1 MADPRKLLAESW
13 DRLDESKHDELM
25 ALAMQLWEE
34 TLSAT
39 KEKLVKGVVL
49 ECRGCHKRNMYDIP
63 IEVPDIL
70 TRAKAFAVLADQG
83 YGKPEESRTV
93 TVDVGERTLEQL
105 RALPMHELAS
115 LAGVSDAEWQP
126 AELPPAA

>member
-63 IEVPDIL
+63 IEMPDIL
-70 TRAKAFAVLADQG
+70 TRAKAFAEIANQSH
-83 YGKPEESRTV
+83 GKVPETKQIEV
-93 TVDVGERTLEQL
+93 NAGERTLA
-105 RALPMHELAS
+105 ALEGLSLGELAAI
-115 LAGVSDAEWQP
+115 AGSVEEAEW